1 MFGLPGWLKVRFIG
15 ATEPGAVLVEGGAEN
30 VREPREPPPPTRAS
44 AAETVI
50 ITGSASAI
58 ATAIAR
64 TIPRVRCEK
73 FMLVSSKDS
82 PAWGNAPKMGRAG

>member
-1 MFGLPGWLKVRFIG
+1 M
-15 ATEPGAVLVEGGAEN
+15 LVEGGAEN

-82 PAWGNAPKMGRAG
+82 PAWGNAPNMGRAG